1 VIEIVGISGKPWDLI
16 QSIKPDHVR
25 VQTISELVAHISN
38 LSLLGDEGK

>member
-1 VIEIVGISGKPWDLI
+1 
-16 QSIKPDHVR
+16 VR